1 MQKHS
6 TLLSITA
13 TDRIGSREPIRFFF
27 FFFFFFFFS
36 FFPLIFNEG
45 EVEIQ
50 ESSSP
55 LLLPPFKSVSS
66 FRESVHAN
74 PTITVAE
81 VCFGEAPFVLPNQ
94 NHT

>member
-13 TDRIGSREPIRFFF
+13 TDRIGSREPIPFLFVF
-27 FFFFFFFFS
+27 TLKTLDNPS
-36 FFPLIFNEG
+36 
-45 EVEIQ
+45 
-50 ESSSP
+50 
-55 LLLPPFKSVSS
+55 LLFTS
-66 FRESVHAN
+66 FRESVRAN
-74 PTITVAE
+74 PTTITVAE